1 MPEIV
6 LSRRV
11 AAEPASLALL
21 LAGPTAVELWPGA
34 RRIGEFGD
42 RLTVQA
48 DLPDGE
54 FSEVH
59 LQALPPRRTPTSF
72 LIRFEYSGAGIP
84 PTTGTITLTGQGN
97 GSSRVQLALRWEGG
111 IDQLVRE
118 DTERKAA
125 SFLTTL
131 ATAAEQRSSAA

>member
-6 LSRRV
+6 LSRQV
-11 AAEPASLALL
+11 TAEPASLALL

-42 RLTVQA
+42 RLTVEA

-54 FSEVH
+54 QSEVL

-72 LIRFEYSGAGIP
+72 VIRFEYSGDGIP
-84 PTTGTITLTGQGN
+84 RTNGTITLTSQGN
-97 GSSRVQLALRWEGG
+97 GSSRVELALRWEGG
-111 IDQLVRE
+111 IDRLIRE
-118 DTERKAA
+118 DTEHKAA

-131 ATAAEQRSSAA
+131 ATTAEERSSAA

>member
-6 LSRRV
+6 LSRQM

-54 FSEVH
+54 RSEVH

-72 LIRFEYSGAGIP
+72 LIRFEYSGVGIP
-84 PTTGTITLTGQGN
+84 PTSGTITLTSQGN
-97 GSSRVQLALRWEGG
+97 GSTRVELALRWDGG
-111 IDQLVRE
+111 IDRSVRE

-131 ATAAEQRSSAA
+131 ARTAEARSSAA

>member
-34 RRIGEFGD
+34 RMIGEFGD
-42 RLTVQA
+42 RLTVEA

-54 FSEVH
+54 LSEVH

-72 LIRFEYSGAGIP
+72 VIRFEYSGDGVP
-84 PTTGTITLTGQGN
+84 RTSGTITLTSQGD
-97 GSSRVQLALRWEGG
+97 GSSRVELALRWEGG
-111 IDQLVRE
+111 IDRLIRE
-118 DTERKAA
+118 DTEQKAA
-125 SFLTTL
+125 SFLSTL
-131 ATAAEQRSSAA
+131 ATTAEQRSSAA

>member
-6 LSRRV
+6 LSSQV

-42 RLTVQA
+42 RLTVEA

-54 FSEVH
+54 QSEVH
-59 LQALPPRRTPTSF
+59 LQALPPHRTPTSF
-72 LIRFEYSGAGIP
+72 VIRFEYSGDGVP
-84 PTTGTITLTGQGN
+84 RTNGTITLTSQGN
-97 GSSRVQLALRWEGG
+97 GSSRVELALRWEGG
-111 IDQLVRE
+111 IDRLIRE
-118 DTERKAA
+118 DTEAKAA

-131 ATAAEQRSSAA
+131 ATTAEERSSAA

>member
-6 LSRRV
+6 LSRQV

-42 RLTVQA
+42 RLTVEA

-54 FSEVH
+54 QSEVH

-72 LIRFEYSGAGIP
+72 VIRFEYSGEGVP
-84 PTTGTITLTGQGN
+84 RTNGTITLTSQGK
-97 GSSRVQLALRWEGG
+97 GSSRVELALRWEGG
-111 IDQLVRE
+111 IDRLIRE
-118 DTERKAA
+118 DTEDKAA

-131 ATAAEQRSSAA
+131 ATTAEERSSAA

>member
-1 MPEIV
+1 MPEIAI
-6 LSRRV
+6 SRQV

-54 FSEVH
+54 QSEVH

-72 LIRFEYSGAGIP
+72 VIPFEYSGVGIP
-84 PTTGTITLTGQGN
+84 RTSGTVTLTSQGKGN
-97 GSSRVQLALRWEGG
+97 SRVELTLRWEGG
-111 IDQLVRE
+111 IDRLIRE

-125 SFLTTL
+125 SFLSTL
-131 ATAAEQRSSAA
+131 ATAAEERSSAA